1 MDKKIELFRQLLE
14 VKRYSP
20 NSINTYVNA
29 FRQSLMYFQESDVDI
44 LTERQIEQHIN
55 HQVTERNISISYQ
68 KQMVASIK
76 FWYISVLGKK
86 MKLDYLYPD
95 RSEFK
100 IPVVFSQADIQTILN
115 ACENTKHKATLAT
128 IYSCGLRLSEL
139 VNLRI
144 QDIDSTAMTVTIRQS
159 KNNRDRMVV
168 LSEKLLVL
176 LREYFVQY
184 EPEEYLF
191 EGQSGGKYSD
201 RSVQQVL
208 KQTLVKA
215 SINKEGSVHTLRH
228 SYATHLIE
236 QGTDIRF
243 VQELLGH
250 KNIKTTMI
258 YTHLTD
264 MAKRKIKS
272 PLDNL

>member
-1 MDKKIELFRQLLE
+1 
-14 VKRYSP
+14 
-20 NSINTYVNA
+20 
-29 FRQSLMYFQESDVDI
+29 MYFQESDVDI